1 MHPADVADLRRLA
14 AELAHQAGSVAHEG
28 RRAARD
34 AGVSG
39 ATKSSATD
47 IVTEYDRA
55 AEATIVEALQRLR
68 PADAIVGEEGTAL
81 DGTSGYAWYIDPID
95 GTTNFVYD
103 LPMWSCS
110 VGVSYRAPGEPD
122 RSETMI
128 AGAVYAPALDE
139 LYSAGT
145 GQGATLNGEPIHAS
159 TETELGLA
167 LVATGFSYRAAART
181 EQAARISRIISSVRD
196 IRRMGSAAVDLCFL
210 AAGRV
215 DVYFEQYLNPWD
227 AAAGELIAREAG
239 ALTSD
244 FGGGPARPGELLAAA
259 PGLHLAF
266 VELLA
271 EVATGGG
278 GRP

>member
-1 MHPADVADLRRLA
+1 MLPADPGELRRLA
-14 AELAHQAGSVAHEG
+14 AELAHQAGSVAYQG
-28 RRAARD
+28 RRAARG

-103 LPMWSCS
+103 LPTWSCS
-110 VGVSYRAPGEPD
+110 IGVAYRAAPADVEV
-122 RSETMI
+122 MV
-128 AGAVYAPALDE
+128 AGAVHVPALDE
-139 LYSAGT
+139 LYSAAA

-159 TETELGLA
+159 RATDLGLA
-167 LVATGFSYRAAART
+167 LVATGFSYRAAARA
-181 EQAARISRIISSVRD
+181 EQADRLSRIISRVRD
-196 IRRMGSAAVDLCFL
+196 IRRMGSAALDLCFV
-210 AAGRV
+210 AAGRL
-215 DVYFEQYLNPWD
+215 DIYYEQHLNAWD

-244 FGGGPARPGELLAAA
+244 FGGGRARPAELLAAA
-259 PGLHLAF
+259 PGLHAAF
-266 VELLA
+266 VDLLA
-271 EVATGGG
+271 ETATESARGQ
-278 GRP
+278 